1 MTATINAS
9 TTAGVV
15 ITPDNSGNIQL
26 LYNGVAAPA
35 FKAYLSSNQAVSA
48 NVVTKIAF
56 NTKVYDTATC
66 YNNTGSTVT
75 LNGISTPSYSFAPNV
90 PGYYLIYVC
99 AGFGGTGNSMGLTL
113 YKNLAVTLVNGS
125 AVTYNVNIGGLSTLT
140 AIAYL
145 NGTSDYIYCS
155 EYSPNVTQIN
165 ASDESLT
172 SFAVSLLRTS

>member
-140 AIAYL
+140 AMAYL